1 MRDSSL
7 LRKYQSEA
15 PADNDMFSGKGHQQ
29 VANAI
34 ANVLISDASQH
45 IIGIEGSLGAGKSTV
60 INILASQLEDK
71 GFLLVTFDADQY
83 HTSLKP
89 ALIQTIERELI
100 LMLKGDRYKLA
111 KLAAAVETALG
122 KRLTYTKVTNSHIP
136 LSAISFMFLL
146 GVSALQ
152 LRPFLA
158 FLYDRFKD
166 TPTIPMIEGILS
178 GGLLALPFV
187 GYGLIKACGSNL
199 QLGDL
204 LKRNSRDTI
213 NETLDVNREVGA
225 IELRQ
230 AFKVFAHLIPKGKTI
245 ILVIDNI
252 DRVSPDIARELWSDI
267 DTLISLGS
275 KRFRILLPYSEKHLA
290 KALEQSAIEANRSGK
305 EFISKRIPIPFTAP
319 PIAST
324 GWRERF
330 NHYWDETLSDIDG
343 KEGVYELIDIWQRN
357 ITPRY
362 LKNLVNRIGTRI
374 DSCPE
379 DNNTLNGASCAAYL
393 MAVHDNDIHLR
404 QLVGEPAN
412 LEVEQSRRIKA
423 TQKVLRKYAGTTEEW
438 PKHIAAIH
446 YQTSFKIAQSELI
459 VEPLRAAFTGM
470 DAEQIVTLSALH
482 GFDVFFK
489 KQMAVTDAPDL
500 VKLMAELVELSD
512 GKKLLEHYL
521 ADFNHELLDNPV
533 IPDEFDKDLIIGFR
547 TLLDHGIRID
557 LSIPEKEQ
565 RKTAAMVLRLA
576 RTLQGSND
584 PKDLSPSN
592 EKWEELM
599 QAVRNTYS
607 YFTVTG
613 KRPSFIEKPSAPMV
627 VNVLYPMRNTIADWK
642 IDSLVLSLPIDK
654 VVTAACKR
662 QNVLNEKDTLFPL
675 LHGGMRCGDL
685 ASFESMDLLNDIPVA
700 NSEIEDVLT
709 QLPFSV
715 GWHQQNNIGLT
726 QQLTQMLHNTRQQ
739 SPEDKTT
746 IARLVALT
754 AATLFNQF
762 EPSQTN
768 TSLPNSGGQFQNQNI
783 ASWVAPYLSQHP
795 DASKYLPN
803 YLSFVPFDRLLKWS
817 QTGAV
822 SEALFESIAKLIR
835 DERIYRM
842 SPESLLKSYYS
853 VLKNKLPDLNSYELL
868 SWLSDWPLDNSSP
881 AQWQDEAVDDILSND
896 EGELRKLL
904 NILTDYFDNPDLT
917 DNDWMLR
924 LSEMHLVDR
933 KIAEHFAANENTL
946 RHSSALSSALV
957 KALSDQRVFNS
968 EWLRTLFKLLGKEK
982 QGQLSSIIR
991 VQFFKTTT
999 SNDIK
1004 YRSIQYYGDS
1014 FSMPNLSDGD
1024 TVEEALA
1031 FLEDAIANNKQYAI
1045 DWLVNQPSANCG
1057 WCLNAWSE
1065 LNLRRLKD
1073 CLSGLKE
1080 YPLTQAVDTLFDK
1093 KSSTDDVA

>member
-1 MRDSSL
+1 M
-7 LRKYQSEA
+7 LRKYQSET

-45 IIGIEGSLGAGKSTV
+45 IIGIEGALGAGKSTV

-71 GFLLVTFDADQY
+71 GFHLVTFDADQY
-83 HTSLKP
+83 HTALKP
-89 ALIQTIERELI
+89 ALIQTIERELEP
-100 LMLKGDRYKLA
+100 MLKGDRYKLA
-111 KLAAAVETALG
+111 KLATAVETALG

-158 FLYDRFKD
+158 FMYDRLKD
-166 TPTIPMIEGILS
+166 TPTTPMIEGILS

-187 GYGLIKACGSNL
+187 GYGMIKSFGSDL

-230 AFKVFAHLIPKGKTI
+230 AFKVFANLIPKGKTI
-245 ILVIDNI
+245 VLVIDNI

-290 KALEQSAIEANRSGK
+290 KALEQSAIETNRSGK

-330 NHYWDETLSDIDG
+330 DHYWNETLSDIDG

-362 LKNLVNRIGTRI
+362 LKNLVNRIGARM

-393 MAVHDNDIHLR
+393 MAVRDNDIHLR
-404 QLVGEPAN
+404 QLVGDPAN
-412 LEVEQSRRIKA
+412 LDVEQSRKIKA

-459 VEPLRAAFTGM
+459 VEPLRAAFKGM

-482 GFDVFFK
+482 GFDVFFI

-500 VKLMAELVELSD
+500 VKIMAELVELSD
-512 GKKLLEHYL
+512 GKELVKQYL

-533 IPDEFDKDLIIGFR
+533 IPDEFDEDLITGFR
-547 TLLDHGIRID
+547 TLLDHGISID
-557 LSIPEKEQ
+557 LSIPQKEQ
-565 RKTAAMVLRLA
+565 RKIAVMVHRLA
-576 RTLQGSND
+576 RTLLGSND
-584 PKDLSPSN
+584 PKDVSPSN
-592 EKWEELM
+592 DKWEELM
-599 QAVRNTYS
+599 QSVRNTYS

-613 KRPSFIEKPSAPMV
+613 KHPTFIEAPSAPMV
-627 VNVLYPMRNTIADWK
+627 VNVLYPMRNNISNWK
-642 IDSLVLSLPIDK
+642 IDKLALSLPMDK
-654 VVTAACKR
+654 VVTAACHR

-675 LHGGMRCGDL
+675 LLGRMRCGNL
-685 ASFESMDLLNDIPVA
+685 VNVKSEDLLNNVPVA
-700 NSEIEDVLT
+700 NNEIEDVLT
-709 QLPFSV
+709 QLPFSAS
-715 GWHQQNNIGLT
+715 WNQQHNTGLI
-726 QQLTQMLHNTRQQ
+726 QQLTLMLHNTSRQ
-739 SPEDKTT
+739 SSEDKTT

-754 AATLFNQF
+754 AATLFHQF
-762 EPSQTN
+762 EPSTIN
-768 TSLPNSGGQFQNQNI
+768 ASLPNSNGQHQNQNI
-783 ASWVAPYLSQHP
+783 AGWVKPYFSQYP
-795 DASKYLPN
+795 DASKYLTN
-803 YLSFVPFDRLLKWS
+803 YLSFVPFERLLKWS
-817 QTGAV
+817 QVDVV
-822 SEALFESIAKLIR
+822 SEALFESVAKLIR
-835 DERIYRM
+835 DGRIYRM
-842 SPESLLKSYYS
+842 SSESLLKSYYS
-853 VLKNKLPDLNSYELL
+853 VLKNKLPNLSAYELL
-868 SWLSDWPLDNSSP
+868 SWLSDWPLNDPSP
-881 AQWQDEAVDDILSND
+881 SQWQDEAVNDILSHD
-896 EGELRKLL
+896 KGELSKLL

-917 DNDWMLR
+917 ESDWMLR
-924 LSEMHLVDR
+924 LSEMYSVDSM
-933 KIAEHFAANENTL
+933 IAKHFAANENTL
-946 RHSSALSSALV
+946 SHSLALSSALA
-957 KALSDQRVFNS
+957 KALNDQSVFDS
-968 EWLRTLFKLLGKEK
+968 EWLGTLFKLLGKD
-982 QGQLSSIIR
+982 QQSRLSSKIR

-1014 FSMPNLSDGD
+1014 FSMPNLSDED

-1031 FLEDAIANNKQYAI
+1031 FLEDAIANSKQYAI
-1045 DWLVNQPSANCG
+1045 DWLVKQPSNECG
-1057 WCLNAWSE
+1057 WCLDSWSE
-1065 LNLRRLKD
+1065 LNLRRLKN

-1080 YPLTQAVDTLFDK
+1080 CSLTQVVDTFFDK
-1093 KSSTDDVA
+1093 ENSTDDVA

>member
-1 MRDSSL
+1 MKDSSL
-7 LRKYQSEA
+7 LRKYQTEA
-15 PADNDMFSGKGHQQ
+15 PAGNDQFSGKGHQQ

-34 ANVLISDASQH
+34 TNVLISDASQH

-71 GFLLVTFDADQY
+71 GFHLVTFDADQY
-83 HTSLKP
+83 HTALKP
-89 ALIQTIERELI
+89 ALIHTIERELEP
-100 LMLKGDRYKLA
+100 MLKGDRYKLA
-111 KLAAAVETALG
+111 KLATAVETALG

-158 FLYDRFKD
+158 FLYDRLKD
-166 TPTIPMIEGILS
+166 SPTIPMIEGILS
-178 GGLLALPFV
+178 GGLLTLPFV

-230 AFKVFAHLIPKGKTI
+230 AFKVFANLIPKGKTI

-252 DRVSPDIARELWSDI
+252 DRVSPDIVRELWSDI

-290 KALEQSAIEANRSGK
+290 KALEQSAIETNQSGK
-305 EFISKRIPIPFTAP
+305 EFISKRISIPFTAP

-330 NHYWDETLSDIDG
+330 DQYWDETLPDIDG

-362 LKNLVNRIGTRI
+362 LKNLVNRIGTRM

-379 DNNTLNGASCAAYL
+379 DNKTLNGASCAAYL
-393 MAVHDNDIHLR
+393 MAVRDNDIHLP
-404 QLVGEPAN
+404 QLVGDPAN
-412 LEVEQSRRIKA
+412 LEVDQSRKIKA

-470 DAEQIVTLSALH
+470 DAEQIVTLSTLH

-512 GKKLLEHYL
+512 GKKLVEQYL

-533 IPDEFDKDLIIGFR
+533 IPDEFDEDLITGFR
-547 TLLDHGIRID
+547 TLLDHDISID
-557 LSIPEKEQ
+557 LSIPKKEQ
-565 RKTAAMVLRLA
+565 QKTAVIVHRLA
-576 RTLQGSND
+576 RTLLGSND

-592 EKWEELM
+592 DKWEELM
-599 QAVRNTYS
+599 QSVRNTYS

-613 KRPSFIEKPSAPMV
+613 KRPTFIETPSAPMV
-627 VNVLYPMRNTIADWK
+627 VNVLYPMRNTISDWK
-642 IDSLVLSLPIDK
+642 IDKLALSLPMDK
-654 VVTAACKR
+654 IVTAACHR
-662 QNVLNEKDTLFPL
+662 QNLLNEKDTLFPL
-675 LHGGMRCGDL
+675 LHAGMRCGDL
-685 ASFESMDLLNDIPVA
+685 FSVEPADLLNDAPVA

-709 QLPFSV
+709 QLPFSA
-715 GWHQQNNIGLT
+715 GWHQQNNTDLI
-726 QQLTQMLHNTRQQ
+726 QQLTQILHNTSSQ
-739 SPEDKTT
+739 SPDNKTT

-754 AATLFNQF
+754 TATLFNQF
-762 EPSQTN
+762 DPSQSTL
-768 TSLPNSGGQFQNQNI
+768 LPNLNGQLQHLGI
-783 ASWVAPYLSQHP
+783 ADWIAPYLSQHP
-795 DASKYLPN
+795 DVSNYLSN
-803 YLSFVPFDRLLKWS
+803 YLSFVSFDRLLKWS
-817 QTGAV
+817 QTDTV
-822 SEALFESIAKLIR
+822 SEALFEPMAKLIR
-835 DERIYRM
+835 DERVYRM

-853 VLKNKLPDLNSYELL
+853 VLKNKLPDLSAYALL
-868 SWLSDWPLDNSSP
+868 SWLSDWPLKAP
-881 AQWQDEAVDDILSND
+881 TPKQWQDEAVNDILIND
-896 EGELRKLL
+896 EGGLGKLL

-917 DNDWMLR
+917 DNDWTLR
-924 LSEMHLVDR
+924 LGEMHPVDKR
-933 KIAEHFAANENTL
+933 IAEHFVANKKTL
-946 RHSSALSSALV
+946 SHSSALSNALV
-957 KALSDQRVFNS
+957 NALNDQRIFNS
-968 EWLRTLFKLLGKEK
+968 EWLGTLFKLLDKEK
-982 QGQLSSIIR
+982 QRQFSSKIR

-1014 FSMPNLSDGD
+1014 FSMPNLIDVD
-1024 TVEEALA
+1024 TVEEVLV

-1045 DWLVNQPSANCG
+1045 DWLVNQPLANSAWNLG
-1057 WCLNAWSE
+1057 TWPE

-1080 YPLTQAVDTLFDK
+1080 SPLTQAVDALLDK
-1093 KSSTDDVA
+1093 GNSTDDVA

>member
-15 PADNDMFSGKGHQQ
+15 PADNDLFSGKGHQQ

-71 GFLLVTFDADQY
+71 GFNLVTFDADQY
-83 HTSLKP
+83 HTALKP
-89 ALIQTIERELI
+89 ALIQTIEHELEP
-100 LMLKGDRYKLA
+100 MLKGDRYELA
-111 KLAAAVETALG
+111 KLATAVETALG
-122 KRLTYTKVTNSHIP
+122 KRLSYTKVTNSHIP

-158 FLYDRFKD
+158 FLYDRLKD
-166 TPTIPMIEGILS
+166 TPTLPMIEGILS

-187 GYGLIKACGSNL
+187 GYGLIKVCGSNV

-230 AFKVFAHLIPKGKTI
+230 AFKVFANLIPKGKTI
-245 ILVIDNI
+245 VLVIDNI

-290 KALEQSAIEANRSGK
+290 KALEQSAIEANQSGK

-330 NHYWDETLSDIDG
+330 DHYWDETLSDIDG
-343 KEGVYELIDIWQRN
+343 KEGVCELIDIWQRN

-362 LKNLVNRIGTRI
+362 LKNLVNRIGTRM

-393 MAVHDNDIHLR
+393 MAVRDNDIHLR
-404 QLVGEPAN
+404 QLVGDPAN
-412 LEVEQSRRIKA
+412 LEVEQQSRKIKA
-423 TQKVLRKYAGTTEEW
+423 SQKVLRKYAGTTEEW

-446 YQTSFKIAQSELI
+446 YQTSFQLAQSELI
-459 VEPLRAAFTGM
+459 VEPLRAAFSGM
-470 DAEQIVTLSALH
+470 DAKQIVALSALH

-512 GKKLLEHYL
+512 GKKLVERNL
-521 ADFNHELLDNPV
+521 ADINYELLDNPV
-533 IPDEFDKDLIIGFR
+533 IPDEFDEDLITGYR
-547 TLLDHGIRID
+547 TLLDHGISID

-565 RKTAAMVLRLA
+565 QETTMFVHRMAQTLLR
-576 RTLQGSND
+576 SND

-592 EKWEELM
+592 DKWEKLT
-599 QAVRNTYS
+599 QSVRNTYS

-613 KRPSFIEKPSAPMV
+613 KRPSFVETPTAPIV
-627 VNVLYPMRNTIADWK
+627 VNVLYPMRNTISDWK
-642 IDSLVLSLPIDK
+642 IDKLALSLPMDK
-654 VVTAACKR
+654 VVTAACLR

-675 LHGGMRCGDL
+675 LHGEMRCGDL
-685 ASFESMDLLNDIPVA
+685 NNIESSGLLNDAQVVS
-700 NSEIEDVLT
+700 SEIEDVLT
-709 QLPFSV
+709 QLPFRA
-715 GWHQQNNIGLT
+715 GWHQQNNTGLT
-726 QQLTQMLHNTRQQ
+726 QQLSMMLHNTCRQ

-762 EPSQTN
+762 EPTQN
-768 TSLPNSGGQFQNQNI
+768 ASLPNVNGQYQNQNI
-783 ASWVAPYLSQHP
+783 ANWIAPYLSQHP
-795 DASKYLPN
+795 DVSRYLPN
-803 YLSFVPFDRLLKWS
+803 YLSFVPFDRILKWS
-817 QTGAV
+817 EIDTV
-822 SEALFESIAKLIR
+822 SDAMFEPIAKLIR
-835 DERIYRM
+835 DKRIYRM
-842 SPESLLKSYYS
+842 SPESLLKSHYS
-853 VLKNKLPDLNSYELL
+853 VLKNKLPNLSAYDLL
-868 SWLSDWPLDNSSP
+868 SWLSAWPFNTPSP
-881 AQWQDEAVDDILSND
+881 EQWQEEAVDDILSND
-896 EGELRKLL
+896 EGELGKLL
-904 NILTDYFDNPDLT
+904 DILTEYFDNPDLT

-924 LSEMHLVDR
+924 LSEMHSLE
-933 KIAEHFAANENTL
+933 KTIAQHFVANENTL
-946 RHSSALSSALV
+946 SHSSALSRALV
-957 KALSDQRVFNS
+957 NALNDHREFDS
-968 EWLRTLFKLLGKEK
+968 EWLRALFKLLGKEK
-982 QGQLSSIIR
+982 QGELSSKIR

-1045 DWLVNQPSANCG
+1045 DWLVNQPLAELG
-1057 WCLNAWSE
+1057 WCLGTWSE

-1073 CLSGLKE
+1073 CLQELKE
-1080 YPLTQAVDTLFDK
+1080 SQLSQAVDAHLEK
-1093 KSSTDDVA
+1093 VNSTDDVA